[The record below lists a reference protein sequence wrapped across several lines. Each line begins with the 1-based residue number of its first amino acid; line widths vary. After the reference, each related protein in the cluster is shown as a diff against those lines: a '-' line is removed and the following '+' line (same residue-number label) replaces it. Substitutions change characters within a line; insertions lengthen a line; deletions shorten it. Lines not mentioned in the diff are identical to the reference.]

1 MPRIAIIGS
10 GFRGIFDALILSN
23 NKNNQITI
31 YDKSEFFGGIS
42 RSQKIF
48 GFNVDM
54 GVHMFDSVQ
63 KELYEIVCE
72 VMEGNMQT
80 INFVSQSAYKNK
92 VTDGYSLPDLS
103 SESKLIK
110 KKITNEVISLAVD
123 PKLSKYKILNSHK
136 LSELLNNRYG
146 DTAGGIFSEIFQ
158 KVYSISS
165 DRCDCNALNKT
176 SLGRLKH
183 LDDEDMK
190 VLKKNKYLDTI
201 LAARRK
207 SIGIVDDY
215 VSGYPSD
222 GKGMGGF
229 CDRVLNLLVKRNV
242 DIRLGKNIK
251 TEIKNKKIRVLETK
265 NKISDEFDHLIW
277 AADRLNPLLNDLD
290 ININLDKYFY
300 QTPMIFAVLVTD
312 HKDIKDFTYMQNFS
326 QNGIT
331 YRTSAAG
338 IYSNQ
343 ISSDKKSFLTA
354 ECPCSLDE
362 FASLNESILVNKIWN
377 EVKTLKIVSKNAE
390 LHDYKLIKVGK
401 SFQVPLMGFSKK
413 YDHVSKELN
422 QFKEVISV
430 HSLKL
435 FFRRELYQESK
446 ELTKVFN

>member
-1 MPRIAIIGS
+1 MPRVAIIGS
-10 GFRGIFDALILSN
+10 GFRGIFDALILSKNRN
-23 NKNNQITI
+23 NEITI
-31 YDKSEFFGGIS
+31 YEKSNFFGGIS
-42 RSQKIF
+42 RSQNIF

-63 KELYEIVCE
+63 KELYEIVFD
-72 VMEGNMQT
+72 VMEGNMHS
-80 INFVSQSAYKNK
+80 IDFISQSAYKNNI
-92 VTDGYSLPDLS
+92 TDGYSLPDLS
-103 SESKLIK
+103 SESKFIRE
-110 KKITNEVISLAVD
+110 KITNEVISLGLD
-123 PKLSKYKILNSHK
+123 PKLSKEKILNSDT
-136 LSELLNNRYG
+136 LSELLLNRYG
-146 DTAGGIFSEIFQ
+146 NTAGGIFSEIFQ

-165 DRCDCNALNKT
+165 DECDCNALNKT

-190 VLKKNKYLDTI
+190 VLKRNKYLDTI

-229 CDRVLNLLVKRNV
+229 CDRVLNLLINRNV
-242 DIRLGKNIK
+242 EIKLGKDIK
-251 TEIKNKKIRVLETK
+251 TEVNNEKIRVLEQE
-265 NKISDEFDHLIW
+265 NKISQEFDHLIW

-290 ININLDKYFY
+290 ISINLDKYFY

-312 HKDIKDFTYMQNFS
+312 QKDIKDFTYMQNFS

-338 IYSNQ
+338 IYSKQ
-343 ISSDKKSFLTA
+343 ISPDKRSFLTA
-354 ECPCSLDE
+354 ECPCSLDQ
-362 FASLNESILVNKIWN
+362 FTCLDESIFIDKIWN
-377 EVKTLKIVSKNAE
+377 EVKNLKIVSKNAE
-390 LHDYKLIKVGK
+390 LHNYKLIKVEK
-401 SFQVPLMGFSKK
+401 SFQVPLKGFSEKYEVVVKQLEHFKK
-413 YDHVSKELN
+413 L
-422 QFKEVISV
+422 ISV

-446 ELTKVFN
+446 ELTRVFN